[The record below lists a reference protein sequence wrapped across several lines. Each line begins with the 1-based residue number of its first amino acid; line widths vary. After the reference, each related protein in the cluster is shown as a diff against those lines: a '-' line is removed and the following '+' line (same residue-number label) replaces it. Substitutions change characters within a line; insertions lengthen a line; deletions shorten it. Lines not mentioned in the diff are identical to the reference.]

1 MTRSLSN
8 VIKAYSIRYDE
19 DKRVIDTNSIS
30 EEHIRKYLENTRK
43 YAEIT
48 EEIACSEEGSN
59 GFVEGLAAIKVEA
72 LPEEEKPSEE
82 ELYQQAQEQ
91 MIEKNQ
97 KLLEQSQQIIE
108 QAKSEVVRMMNQA
121 KQDAEKLKIDILQKA
136 RTEGYESGRAEAE
149 AELKKKVHELEVE
162 KLRYSNDYE
171 QKVREMEPK
180 FVETFLAFMKHFTG
194 VLLEDKYEIVSHLI
208 EKEFL
213 NIESSNAYLIRVS
226 REDFPLVQSKKEDI
240 KSRLKENT
248 ELEIVEDRLL
258 TTGQCFIETDSRVID
273 CSLDVQL
280 KNLTTDM
287 KLLLG

>member
-59 GFVEGLAAIKVEA
+59 GFVEGLTAIKVET

-136 RTEGYESGRAEAE
+136 RAEGYESGRAEADD
-149 AELKKKVHELEVE
+149 ELKKKLHELEVE
-162 KLRYSNDYE
+162 KSRYASEYE
-171 QKVREMEPK
+171 HKVREMEPK
-180 FVETFLAFMKHFTG
+180 FVETFVSFMKHFTG
-194 VLLEDKYEIVSHLI
+194 VLLEEQKEIVSYLV

-226 REDFPLVQSKKEDI
+226 REDFPRVQSKKEEI
-240 KSRLKENT
+240 KSQLKENT
-248 ELEIVEDRLL
+248 ELEVVEDRLL
-258 TTGQCFIETDSRVID
+258 STGQCFIETDSRVID

>member
-1 MTRSLSN
+1 MSN
-8 VIKAYSIRYDE
+8 VIKAYSIRYEE
-19 DKRVIDTNSIS
+19 DKKVIDTNSIS
-30 EEHIRKYLENTRK
+30 EEHIRRFLENTRR
-43 YAEIT
+43 YAEVT

-59 GFVEGLAAIKVEA
+59 GFVEGLTAIKVEA

-136 RTEGYESGRAEAE
+136 RAEGYESGRAEADD
-149 AELKKKVHELEVE
+149 ELKKKLHELEVE
-162 KLRYSNDYE
+162 KSRYASEYE

-180 FVETFLAFMKHFTG
+180 FVETFLSFMKHFTG
-194 VLLEDKYEIVSHLI
+194 VLLEEQKEIVSYLV

-226 REDFPLVQSKKEDI
+226 REDFPQVQSKKEEI
-240 KSRLKENT
+240 KSCLKENT

-258 TTGQCFIETDSRVID
+258 STGQCFIETDSRVID

-280 KNLTTDM
+280 NNLTTDM
-287 KLLLG
+287 KLLLD